1 MPSDNT
7 LLLEDA
13 VIVLRNFQ
21 GLESKYN
28 QAGNRNFGVLLEP
41 ELAER
46 MAADGW
52 NVKWF
57 RVKEEGDEPQAWLSV
72 RVKYGKKP
80 PKVVVLTSTG
90 RKQLTEET
98 IGSLDFA
105 EIETVDLIV
114 NPSFWEVNDKS
125 GVKAYLKSMFV
136 TIKEDAL
143 ERKYTDV

>member
-114 NPSFWEVNDKS
+114 NPSFWEVNGKS

>member
-7 LLLEDA
+7 LLIEDA

-28 QAGNRNFGVLLEP
+28 QTGNRNFGVLLEP
-41 ELAER
+41 DLADR
-46 MAADGW
+46 MQKDGW

-57 RVKEEGDEPQAWLSV
+57 RAKEEGDEPQAWLSV
-72 RVKYGKKP
+72 RVKYGRKP
-80 PKVVVLTSTG
+80 PNIVVLTSTG
-90 RKQLTEET
+90 RKRLTEET
-98 IGSLDFA
+98 VGSLDFA
-105 EIETVDLIV
+105 EIEKVDLIV
-114 NPSFWEVNDKS
+114 NPSFWEVNGKS

-143 ERKYTDV
+143 EKKYTDV